1 MGRAMRMAAI
11 EWIRFGIVIV
21 LLVFGMSIFFLEIF
35 GVYRF
40 KFVLNRMQIAATG
53 DTLGIGLC
61 LIGLMVANGW
71 DATTAKLALVI
82 VFLWCA
88 SPVSSHMIA
97 RLEYTTDQ
105 TLLEN
110 CRMVSMEEAEKEVV
124 RKGDGEDA
132 DI

>member
-1 MGRAMRMAAI
+1 MRMAAI

-110 CRMVSMEEAEKEVV
+110 CRMVSMEEAEKEAV

>member
-1 MGRAMRMAAI
+1 MAAI
-11 EWIRFGIVIV
+11 EWIRFFIVIGF
-21 LLVFGMSIFFLEIF
+21 LLFGMSIFFLEIF

-40 KFVLNRMQIAATG
+40 RFVLNRMQIAATG

-61 LIGLMVANGW
+61 LIGLMIANGW
-71 DATTAKLALVI
+71 DAATAKMALVI

-97 RLEYTTDQ
+97 RLEYTTDA

-110 CRMVSMEEAEKEVV
+110 CRMMSLEDAEKEAEQ
-124 RKGDGEDA
+124 KGDSEDA

>member
-1 MGRAMRMAAI
+1 MAAI

-53 DTLGIGLC
+53 DTLGIGLS

-110 CRMVSMEEAEKEVV
+110 CRMVSMEEAEKEAV

>member
-1 MGRAMRMAAI
+1 MAAI
-11 EWIRFGIVIV
+11 EWIRFFIVIAF
-21 LLVFGMSIFFLEIF
+21 LLFGMSIFFLEIF

-40 KFVLNRMQIAATG
+40 RFVLNRMQIAATG

-61 LIGLMVANGW
+61 LIGLMIANGW
-71 DATTAKLALVI
+71 DATTAKMALVI

-97 RLEYTTDQ
+97 RLEYTTDA

-110 CRMVSMEEAEKEVV
+110 CRMMSLEDAEKEAEQ
-124 RKGDGEDA
+124 KGDSKDA

>member
-1 MGRAMRMAAI
+1 MAVV
-11 EWIRFGIVIV
+11 EWIRFFIVIAF
-21 LLVFGMSIFFLEIF
+21 LLFGMSIFFLEIF

-40 KFVLNRMQIAATG
+40 RFVLNRMQIAATG

-61 LIGLMVANGW
+61 LIGLMIANGW
-71 DATTAKLALVI
+71 DAATAKMALVI

-97 RLEYTTDQ
+97 RLEYVTDEA
-105 TLLEN
+105 LLEN
-110 CRMVSMEEAEKEVV
+110 CRMMSLEDAQKEAEQ
-124 RKGDGEDA
+124 KGDSEDA

>member
-1 MGRAMRMAAI
+1 M
-11 EWIRFGIVIV
+11 EWIRFLVVIFFI
-21 LLVFGMSIFFLEIF
+21 LFGVSIFFLEIF

-61 LIGLMVANGW
+61 LVGLMAANGFNW
-71 DATTAKLALVI
+71 ATAKMALVI

-97 RLEYTTDQ
+97 RLQMFTDKRV
-105 TLLEN
+105 LDH
-110 CRMVSMEEAEKEVV
+110 CRIVILRKRKKSEREAKEH
-124 RKGDGEDA
+124 DDL
-132 DI
+132 

>member
-1 MGRAMRMAAI
+1 MAII
-11 EWIRFGIVIV
+11 EWIRFFAVV
-21 LLVFGMSIFFLEIF
+21 AFLVMGMSIFFLEIF

-40 KFVLNRMQIAATG
+40 RFVLDRMQIAATG
-53 DTLGIGLC
+53 DTPGIGLC
-61 LIGLMVANGW
+61 LMGLMIANGW
-71 DATTAKLALVI
+71 DATTAKMGLVI

-97 RLEYTTDQ
+97 RLEYVTDA

-110 CRMVSMEEAEKEVV
+110 CRMMSLEDAEKEAEQ
-124 RKGDGEDA
+124 KGDSEDA

>member
-1 MGRAMRMAAI
+1 MAAI

-110 CRMVSMEEAEKEVV
+110 CRMVSMEEVPN
-124 RKGDGEDA
+124 
-132 DI
+132 

>member
-1 MGRAMRMAAI
+1 MAAI

-21 LLVFGMSIFFLEIF
+21 LLVSGMSIFFLEIF

-97 RLEYTTDQ
+97 RLEYTTDR

-110 CRMVSMEEAEKEVV
+110 CRMVSMEEAEKEAV

>member
-1 MGRAMRMAAI
+1 MAAI
-11 EWIRFGIVIV
+11 EWIRFFIVIAF
-21 LLVFGMSIFFLEIF
+21 LLFGMSIFFLEIF

-40 KFVLNRMQIAATG
+40 RFVLNRMQIAATG

-61 LIGLMVANGW
+61 LIGLMIANGW
-71 DATTAKLALVI
+71 DAATAKMALVI

-97 RLEYTTDQ
+97 RLEYTTDA

-110 CRMVSMEEAEKEVV
+110 CRMMSLEDAEKEAEQ
-124 RKGDGEDA
+124 KGDSEDA

>member
-1 MGRAMRMAAI
+1 MAVI
-11 EWIRFGIVIV
+11 EWIRFFIVIAF
-21 LLVFGMSIFFLEIF
+21 LLFGMSIFFLEIF

-40 KFVLNRMQIAATG
+40 RFVLNRMQIAATG

-61 LIGLMVANGW
+61 LIGLMIANGW
-71 DATTAKLALVI
+71 DAATAKMALVI

-97 RLEYTTDQ
+97 RLEYTTDA

-110 CRMVSMEEAEKEVV
+110 CRMMSLEDAEKEAEQ
-124 RKGDGEDA
+124 KGDSEDA

>member
-1 MGRAMRMAAI
+1 MAAI

-40 KFVLNRMQIAATG
+40 KFVLNRMKIAATG

-110 CRMVSMEEAEKEVV
+110 CRMVSMEEAEKEAV

>member
-1 MGRAMRMAAI
+1 MAAI

-124 RKGDGEDA
+124 RKGHGEDA

>member
-1 MGRAMRMAAI
+1 MAAI

-88 SPVSSHMIA
+88 YDCPSGI
-97 RLEYTTDQ
+97 Y
-105 TLLEN
+105 
-110 CRMVSMEEAEKEVV
+110 
-124 RKGDGEDA
+124 DGSDFAGKLPYGEHGGS
-132 DI
+132 

>member
-1 MGRAMRMAAI
+1 MAAI

-110 CRMVSMEEAEKEVV
+110 CRMVSMEEAEKEAV

>member
-1 MGRAMRMAAI
+1 MAAI
-11 EWIRFGIVIV
+11 EWIRFFIVIAF
-21 LLVFGMSIFFLEIF
+21 LLFGMSIFFLEIF

-40 KFVLNRMQIAATG
+40 RFVLNRMQIAATG

-61 LIGLMVANGW
+61 LIGLMIANGW
-71 DATTAKLALVI
+71 DAATAKMALVI

-97 RLEYTTDQ
+97 RLEYTTDA

-110 CRMVSMEEAEKEVV
+110 CRMMSLEDAEKEAEQ
-124 RKGDGEDA
+124 KGDSEDG

>member
-1 MGRAMRMAAI
+1 M
-11 EWIRFGIVIV
+11 
-21 LLVFGMSIFFLEIF
+21 
-35 GVYRF
+35 
-40 KFVLNRMQIAATG
+40 
-53 DTLGIGLC
+53 
-61 LIGLMVANGW
+61 
-71 DATTAKLALVI
+71 I

-110 CRMVSMEEAEKEVV
+110 CRMVSMEEAEKEAV